1 MNRKVLVRQIESEKK
16 GRLTKTYIREA
27 DDGLTALE
35 VMREELGEG
44 FSFDMVLMDYTMVS

>member
-1 MNRKVLVRQIESEKK
+1 VLVRQIESEKK